1 MNLEDVKKRIKSLTQ
16 DDFNAVMDKKTSVR
30 IQILEDRKP
39 LYFALDNL
47 MDDIDREI
55 DNDDK

>member
-30 IQILEDRKP
+30 IRILEDRKP

-47 MDDIDREI
+47 MDDIEREI

>member
-1 MNLEDVKKRIKSLTQ
+1 MNLEHVKKRIKSLTQ

>member
-30 IQILEDRKP
+30 IRILEDRKP